1 MYVASLQ
8 YISSEIKSMQ
18 LEGKL
23 AIMLADLILREPV
36 VRVDNDSKILYPI
49 FVTPKLEFQ

>member
-1 MYVASLQ
+1 
-8 YISSEIKSMQ
+8 MQ
-18 LEGKL
+18 DEGKL
-23 AIMLADLILREPV
+23 AIMLSDLILREPV